1 MIGQQ
6 STELSGELAGVP
18 ILERKLMQAKG
29 FFGSLFDYSF
39 SSFITSRII
48 KVLYVLTTIV
58 VALWTL
64 AIILVAFKA
73 SSTLG
78 ILALLI
84 GGPIFFLIA
93 MIYAR
98 VGLELLIVIFRIHEN
113 VHEINQRA
121 GGASGTPVAPVPPP
135 TPPPTEPGPAHAD
148 AAENAVP
155 PAGSPP
161 EAGLGPAV
169 TATATEPT
177 SDAAPVTVS
186 SSAPEP
192 AATPPP
198 VARFCDN
205 CGAERSPGKRFCTG
219 CGEPLD

>member
-1 MIGQQ
+1 
-6 STELSGELAGVP
+6 
-18 ILERKLMQAKG
+18 MQAKG

-64 AIILVAFKA
+64 VIILVAFKA

-98 VGLELLIVIFRIHEN
+98 VGLELLIVLFRIHEN

-121 GGASGTPVAPVPPP
+121 GGASGTPVAPA
-135 TPPPTEPGPAHAD
+135 PPPTEPGPAHAD
-148 AAENAVP
+148 VSEIAVP

-161 EAGLGPAV
+161 ETGLEPAV
-169 TATATEPT
+169 AATAAEPT
-177 SDAAPVTVS
+177 SEAAPVAVS

-205 CGAERSPGKRFCTG
+205 CGAERSPGKGFCTG